1 MAGFFDKDTYKKYAR
16 IMIGH
21 RAFTLGARDIAS
33 DLLMG
38 VMETSELKLV
48 EGLDVTPTDFD
59 NTLTAEAVEI
69 NPDNADNV

>member
-1 MAGFFDKDTYKKYAR
+1 
-16 IMIGH
+16 MISH

-38 VMETSELKLV
+38 VMEASELKLV
-48 EGLDVTPTDFD
+48 EGLDIAPTDFD

-69 NPDNADNV
+69 NTDNADNV